1 MKATTSEQKKPSDWH
16 SKLSALLLICYDTLD
31 TFGKEP
37 EQLENASKLFAMVL
51 SDFTMQQIESAF
63 KIYLKT
69 NSVMPKPADI
79 VYIIE
84 PPKEKK
90 KWCKVTF
97 LEIKRK
103 KRENVFT
110 TNEENQYCEDFLKVA
125 VSGEPDERLELESAV
140 KQEKL
145 EHQQYWIN

>member
-1 MKATTSEQKKPSDWH
+1 MDWH

-51 SDFTMQQIESAF
+51 ADYSIQQIESAF
-63 KIYLKT
+63 KIYLKQ

-79 VYIIE
+79 AKIID

-90 KWCKVTF
+90 KWCKVAF

-103 KRENVFT
+103 KRENGFT
-110 TNEENQYCEDFLKVA
+110 TKEENQYIEDFMHAA
-125 VSGEPDERLELESAV
+125 VSGEPDERQELESAM
-140 KQEKL
+140 KQAEI
-145 EHQQYWIN
+145 ENQQYWN